1 VEVRLVAARAAT
13 VRRADR
19 IAKAAIVGIAEIAAT
34 GADSTADGRKDRR
47 KSSSKS

>member
-1 VEVRLVAARAAT
+1 VEVHLVAARAAT

-19 IAKAAIVGIAEIAAT
+19 PIAKAAETGVIAAT
-34 GADSTADGRKDRR
+34 GAVSTAAGRKDRR